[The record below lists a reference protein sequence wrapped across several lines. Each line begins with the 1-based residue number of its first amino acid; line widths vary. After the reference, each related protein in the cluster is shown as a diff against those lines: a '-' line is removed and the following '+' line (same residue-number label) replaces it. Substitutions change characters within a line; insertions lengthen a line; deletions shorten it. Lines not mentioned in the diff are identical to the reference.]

1 MYVGIR
7 KKGRVMRTK
16 ELEQELGLTKH
27 TIRYYEKEGFIKPK
41 KDENGYRSY
50 SKEDVQVL
58 QLVKFL
64 RNLNISIDDVKGIV
78 NGQLS
83 FEECLKVNDV
93 NLEHQ
98 IEGLK
103 EVHDKVKKF
112 KDSELPIIPA
122 LEEIDTQTKK
132 SYFGIN
138 KTTDTIS
145 LGRRLTRA
153 WAKRQVIYGML
164 LSTFLVGGVLM
175 WVFQVISV
183 NYFVAIISFIIIDL
197 LMFLLVIGLATR
209 NSAPAMIDNSLDQS
223 VEFLRDGIRYY
234 EFKGLKKNLI
244 YFFDVLFGDPE
255 KHMEF
260 YRYEDIQSVELLPSR
275 KYMNIGS
282 PIAYEVYIVD
292 FQFFFKDGQSFY
304 FFWPMILDDD
314 ARYIAYILEDKV
326 RTIIDKDNVLYAFK
340 NGINLTDYMINK
352 QEV

>member
-1 MYVGIR
+1 
-7 KKGRVMRTK
+7 MRTK

-27 TIRYYEKEGFIKPK
+27 TIRYYEKEGFVKPQ

-58 QLVKFL
+58 HLVKFL
-64 RNLNISIDDVKGIV
+64 RNLNISIDDVKGIM

-83 FEECLKVNDV
+83 FDECLKVNDI

-122 LEEIDTQTKK
+122 LEEIDTKTKK

-138 KTTDTIS
+138 KTTNTIS
-145 LGRRLTRA
+145 LGRRLTKA
-153 WAKRQVIYGML
+153 WVKRQVIYGLL

-175 WVFQVISV
+175 WFFKVVSV
-183 NYFVAIISFIIIDL
+183 SELTAIILFIIVDI

-209 NSAPAMIDNSLDQS
+209 STAPAMIDNSLDQS

-244 YFFDVLFGDPE
+244 YFFDVLFDKPE
-255 KHMEF
+255 KHMKF
-260 YRYEDIQSVELLPSR
+260 YRYEDIQSVELLPS
-275 KYMNIGS
+275 KKFMNMGS

-292 FQFFFKDGQSFY
+292 FRFVFKDGQKFY

-314 ARYIAYILEDKV
+314 SRYITYILEDKV
-326 RTIIDKDNVLYAFK
+326 STIIDKDNILYAMK
-340 NGINLTDYMINK
+340 NGINITDYMINK

>member
-1 MYVGIR
+1 
-7 KKGRVMRTK
+7 MRTK

-27 TIRYYEKEGFIKPK
+27 TIRYYEKEGFVKPQ

-58 QLVKFL
+58 HLVKFL
-64 RNLNISIDDVKGIV
+64 RNLNISIDDVKGIM

-83 FEECLKVNDV
+83 FDECLKVNDI

-112 KDSELPIIPA
+112 KNSELPIIPA
-122 LEEIDTQTKK
+122 LEEIDTKTKK

-138 KTTDTIS
+138 KTTNTIS
-145 LGRRLTRA
+145 LGRRLTKA
-153 WAKRQVIYGML
+153 WAKRQVIYGLL
-164 LSTFLVGGVLM
+164 LSTFLVGGVFM
-175 WVFQVISV
+175 WFFKVVSV
-183 NYFVAIISFIIIDL
+183 SELTAFILFIIVDI

-209 NSAPAMIDNSLDQS
+209 STASAMIDNSLDQS

-244 YFFDVLFGDPE
+244 YFFDVLFE
-255 KHMEF
+255 
-260 YRYEDIQSVELLPSR
+260 SVELLPSKR
-275 KYMNIGS
+275 FMKLGS

-292 FQFFFKDGQSFY
+292 FRFVFKDEQKFY

-314 ARYIAYILEDKV
+314 SRYIAYILEDKV
-326 RTIIDKDNVLYAFK
+326 STIIDKDNILYAMK
-340 NGINLTDYMINK
+340 NGINITDYMIGK
-352 QEV
+352 QG